1 MDSTGAGC
9 QSNFSYPSPLGNAM
23 TRYKD
28 LDFEVFSP
36 VRNELGEGPIYD
48 GTTAELIWFDIVS
61 QVMFVGNTNQ
71 GTIKSYGFGEPV
83 SAAFLT
89 NSDILLV
96 AAASGVIAFDRGTGR
111 RTINLSLEASNSL
124 TRANDSRT
132 APNSAIWLSTMGL
145 GQESGAGSVYHLRSG
160 VCTRLFDK
168 MTVPNAICFSPDGET
183 AYFCDTPKRM
193 IMKTRIDP
201 ETSLPVGKPSAFIDL
216 TSEKINPDGAVIDSE
231 GSLWNAQWG
240 AGRVAC
246 YDSSG
251 RFVRAIELPATQITC
266 PAFGGSDLKHL
277 YVTSAYGGISR
288 SEQPEAGAVFVI
300 EVDVPGLAERRVH
313 LKQG

>member
-1 MDSTGAGC
+1 MA
-9 QSNFSYPSPLGNAM
+9 
-23 TRYKD
+23 RYKD
-28 LDFEVFSP
+28 LDFEIFSP

-48 GTTAELIWFDIVS
+48 GKRAELIWFDIVG
-61 QVMFVGNTNQ
+61 QVMFIGNTNQ
-71 GTIKSYGFGEPV
+71 GTIRSYGFGEPV

-96 AAASGVIAFDRGTGR
+96 AAASGVVAFDRRTGR
-111 RTINLSLEASNSL
+111 RTTNLSLESSNSL
-124 TRANDSRT
+124 TRANDSRA
-132 APNSAIWLSTMGL
+132 APNNAIWFGTMGL
-145 GQESGAGSVYHLRSG
+145 GQESGAGSIYHLRSG
-160 VCTRLFDK
+160 ICTPLFEK
-168 MTVPNAICFSPDGET
+168 ITVPNAICFSPDGET

-193 IMKTRIDP
+193 IMKTRLDP
-201 ETSLPVGKPSAFIDL
+201 ETSLPVGRPSIFIDL
-216 TSEKINPDGAVIDSE
+216 TSEKLNPDGAVIDSE

-240 AGRVAC
+240 AGRVAR

-251 RFVRAIELPATQITC
+251 RFIRAIELPATQITC
-266 PAFGGSDLKHL
+266 PAFGGADLKHL

-288 SEQPEAGAVFVI
+288 SEQPEAGAVFVM